1 MPSNSFILE
10 VTGGRFIPH
19 VFLLAQAE
27 SDHNAKHQELPFGRD
42 SVQGVF
48 SPRIR
53 ARRNLLARTRTCR
66 RTRGI
71 LTCSPWLV
79 RLPRLPLRRVVCCSS
94 TRKFCIS
101 MRCPFT

>member
-19 VFLLAQAE
+19 VFLLAQAQ
-27 SDHNAKHQELPFGRD
+27 SDHNAKRQELPFGRD

-48 SPRIR
+48 SPRMR
-53 ARRNLLARTRTCR
+53 PFRYLLARTRTCR

-71 LTCSPWLV
+71 LTGWPWLD
-79 RLPRLPLRRVVCCSS
+79 RLPRLPLRRVVCSS
-94 TRKFCIS
+94 NTRKF
-101 MRCPFT
+101 